1 MANNEGGGSTTNAF
15 LNPNNN
21 APNSGNTFTN
31 FANQAS
37 FGNNNNAPNLFLQ
50 NTMSFGNNNNQQ
62 TSSGFSSFG
71 KKKDEE
77 NYDFFK

>member
-1 MANNEGGGSTTNAF
+1 MTGFNSFANMANNEGGGSTTNAF

-62 TSSGFSSFG
+62 TSKWLFLIW
-71 KKKDEE
+71 
-77 NYDFFK
+77 